1 MPNPFHRLGSVEG
14 INAKS
19 TALSPILWILGVLF
33 SGMSILYWV
42 TQKEFVIY
50 VGFALIF
57 IVLVFALY
65 SYNHF
70 MKTDPDFLRSESFK
84 LTKLA
89 MEKGHIGD
97 TSQGL
102 QVEKQLTNQNTKVIE
117 VEDSND

>member
-1 MPNPFHRLGSVEG
+1 MPNPFHRLGRVEG

>member
-1 MPNPFHRLGSVEG
+1 MPNPFHRLGRVEG

-102 QVEKQLTNQNTKVIE
+102 QVQKQLTNQNTKVIE